1 MKNANTAGKKISF
14 SKLFKTILSLVM
26 VLSLL
31 MSCSLMLVGCSDA
44 ADDDGGKNNSGNNSG
59 NHSDKDNNKNDPEQY
74 EGLENEEYL
83 QKLES
88 NNLGNVIDSFGDIYG
103 ALLGGMSSGSAND
116 ASFGAKTDLTLTL
129 GDDILDL
136 LEQNIFGGDIGDMSF
151 LSKINLSMD
160 VGMEDQ
166 LEKMQMAVSLNGQK
180 ILTLNMLM
188 NMADYVMY
196 LAAPDLN
203 DGWIKFDMSEMMGG
217 APAAN
222 MSAYAAQ
229 LSALAEALPDA
240 NTLTKILDR
249 YLDLALA
256 ELDNVE
262 QTTTTLTV
270 GSISQECTQLTLK
283 VYEADALALCKSV
296 LKEAKDDADLKK
308 IIEDMA
314 AAIEDLT
321 GENIGANDIYAD
333 FQEAISDLLADL
345 EDVEETDE
353 ENPIVL
359 ITYVDKDHNII
370 GRKLTMSD
378 QDNPR
383 GVFYFYTV
391 TDGDEFA
398 FEAAIPSDVDDTD
411 DAKVTGSGTKKSGK
425 TTGEFTLAIEGTDFV
440 TLKLEDFN
448 MKGGTLTLDPTEA
461 AEEAMGMDNIPFNEL
476 SLQIKLSDGI
486 ELNILSEGKL
496 LAGLALKGGESDGP
510 NLSEPNK
517 ATDAM
522 DSNAMQK
529 WAEKLVLD
537 KVLDNL
543 EKAGVPSE
551 LVDALRNGNLFGGSA
566 SGFEQV
572 APYDSMD
579 AA

>member
-1 MKNANTAGKKISF
+1 MKNANTACKKISF

-31 MSCSLMLVGCSDA
+31 ISCSLMLVGCSDA

-59 NHSDKDNNKNDPEQY
+59 NNSDNNGNKNDPEQY

-103 ALLGGMSSGSAND
+103 ALLGGVSNGSAND

-160 VGMEDQ
+160 VGIEDQ
-166 LEKMQMAVSLNGQK
+166 VEKMQMAVSLNGQK

-203 DGWIKFDMSEMMGG
+203 DGWLKFDMSEMMGG
-217 APAAN
+217 ASVTDMAA
-222 MSAYAAQ
+222 SAAQ
-229 LSALAEALPDA
+229 LGALADALPDA

-262 QTTTTLTV
+262 QTDATLTV
-270 GSISQECTQLTLK
+270 GSISQDCTQLTLK
-283 VYEADALALCKSV
+283 VYEADALALCKTV
-296 LKEAKDDADLKK
+296 LKEAKDDSDLKK

-321 GENIGANDIYAD
+321 GENIGADDIYAD
-333 FQEAISDLLADL
+333 FQEAVTDLLADMD
-345 EDVEETDE
+345 EVEETDE
-353 ENPIVL
+353 ENPLEL

-370 GRKLTMSD
+370 GRKLTVPY
-378 QDNPR
+378 QENPR
-383 GVFYFYTV
+383 GTFYYYTV
-391 TDGDEFA
+391 TDGDRFA
-398 FEAAIPSDVDDTD
+398 FEAAIPSDMDDTD
-411 DAKVTGSGTKKSGK
+411 EAKVTGTGTKSGGK
-425 TTGEFTLAIEGTDFV
+425 TTGEFTLTIEGTDFV
-440 TLKLEDFN
+440 TLKVENFN
-448 MKGGTLTLDPTEA
+448 MQGGTLTLTPTEA
-461 AEEAMGMDNIPFNEL
+461 AEKAMGLNSLPFEKL
-476 SLQIKLSDGI
+476 SLQIKLGNGI

-496 LAGLALKGGESDGP
+496 LAGLALESGESDGP
-510 NLSEPNK
+510 NLSEPSN

-551 LVDALRNGNLFGGSA
+551 LVDALRNGGMFGG
-566 SGFEQV
+566 
-572 APYDSMD
+572 
-579 AA
+579 